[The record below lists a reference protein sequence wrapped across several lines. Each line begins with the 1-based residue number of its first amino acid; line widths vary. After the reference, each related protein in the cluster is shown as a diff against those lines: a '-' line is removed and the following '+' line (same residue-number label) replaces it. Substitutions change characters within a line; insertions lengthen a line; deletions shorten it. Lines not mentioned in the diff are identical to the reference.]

1 MCGIP
6 TTRKDASSVVV
17 KREVVQRE
25 RGWRWGGMVVVEV
38 AEVVREGAE
47 VVRVHGGVGSR
58 PAIGW
63 PWELVV

>member
-6 TTRKDASSVVV
+6 TTRKDANSVVV

-25 RGWRWGGMVVVEV
+25 RGWRWGGMVAE
-38 AEVVREGAE
+38 EVVE
-47 VVRVHGGVGSR
+47 VVRVHGGVGLR

-63 PWELVV
+63 PWELAV